1 MSLLSSVIMNVR
13 ERQRGSTHGQRDWS
27 ARLKLMFMKLIT
39 NSWEI
44 WAHSQLICHRASWL
58 MWAADGRSVGFF
70 FFCFVQ
76 SVFLCLWPTLSH
88 LKLKKNEAV
97 APWTETRVN
106 VSLSNYSVVPP
117 LAARASCRRIEQ
129 RRSGVKWS
137 TDVARKQKL
146 YEATS
151 DLSIWANLR
160 MLRSKPAEQTQ
171 IFSCDVQNDETCCI
185 GLS

>member
-1 MSLLSSVIMNVR
+1 MNVR
-13 ERQRGSTHGQRDWS
+13 ERERGSTHGQRDWS

-76 SVFLCLWPTLSH
+76 SVFLCLWPTLLH

-129 RRSGVKWS
+129 RRSE
-137 TDVARKQKL
+137 L
-146 YEATS
+146 N
-151 DLSIWANLR
+151 DLL
-160 MLRSKPAEQTQ
+160 MLQENKNCMRQQAICQYEQTWGCWEANPLNRLKY
-171 IFSCDVQNDETCCI
+171 SAVTCRTMR
-185 GLS
+185 LAV